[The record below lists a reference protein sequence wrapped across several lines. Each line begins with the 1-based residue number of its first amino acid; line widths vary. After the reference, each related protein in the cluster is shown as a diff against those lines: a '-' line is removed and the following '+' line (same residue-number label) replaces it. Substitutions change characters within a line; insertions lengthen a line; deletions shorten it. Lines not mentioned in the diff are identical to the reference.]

1 MRHRQRYT
9 AWQRHRGMFHGEPSH
24 AGDVHVNGFLSE
36 LKRRNVIRMAGL
48 YLVGAWL
55 ITQVAATLLPVFEA
69 PAWMMKTLVGIM
81 AAGFI
86 PAMMFAWAF
95 ELTPNGLKRDADIPE
110 DQSIAPQT
118 GRRMERLI
126 IAVFALALVFFG
138 VDKFVLAPKRE
149 AALVSVATQAVNEKA
164 AQKEKAGNE
173 KSIAV
178 LAFTDLS
185 PNRDQEYFSDGIAEE
200 ILNSL
205 VRVKDLKVAGR
216 TSSFSFKGKNED
228 IRSIG
233 KALGVAN
240 VLEGSVRKQGDR
252 VRITAQLIRTEDGFH
267 LWSETFDGDLQDVF
281 ELQERIA
288 RAITGKLEVILQG
301 EQKSRLVQVG
311 TSNTEAYAL
320 YLQATAIFNRR
331 EGARFA
337 EAIDMLNKAIALD
350 PDYAR
355 AHSRLA
361 ALYNVNASYMGSAA
375 YSEAMPL
382 IELHARR
389 ATELDPS
396 LAEPFAAMGAG
407 LNERR
412 RYIESHAAFSE
423 ALKRDPDDVTANFW
437 HGVSLINTGYVREGN
452 AAIDRALAVD
462 PLMPNALLWRARNYI
477 FDGDL
482 ENGERMLRLAAEGG
496 HVFVGI
502 GQTRLDIARGDKASA
517 ISSLTKG
524 LAGYFTSA
532 FPPEAAA
539 VFSKAIYGDADAKKQ
554 SMTLINAYLATN
566 PEYIAGVVPY
576 VLMRSGDV
584 GRGLKLAQDK
594 TSNDSMVLSEMFR
607 RNSEVKGIPEFPEFA
622 RRSGLAALWDTRGA
636 PDNCRKND
644 KGDYVCE

>member
-1 MRHRQRYT
+1 M
-9 AWQRHRGMFHGEPSH
+9 
-24 AGDVHVNGFLSE
+24 
-36 LKRRNVIRMAGL
+36 
-48 YLVGAWL
+48 
-55 ITQVAATLLPVFEA
+55 
-69 PAWMMKTLVGIM
+69 
-81 AAGFI
+81 
-86 PAMMFAWAF
+86 
-95 ELTPNGLKRDADIPE
+95 
-110 DQSIAPQT
+110 
-118 GRRMERLI
+118 I

-149 AALVSVATQAVNEKA
+149 AALVSVATQAITDEA
-164 AQKEKAGNE
+164 ERKESVGNE

-185 PNRDQEYFSDGIAEE
+185 PDKDQEYFSDGIAEE

-205 VRVKDLKVAGR
+205 VRVKGLKVAGR

-233 KALGVAN
+233 KALGVAH
-240 VLEGSVRKQGDR
+240 VLEGSVRKQGEK

-288 RAITGKLEVILQG
+288 QAITGKLEVILQG

-331 EGARFA
+331 EGARFT
-337 EAIDMLNKAIALD
+337 EAIEMLKKAIALD
-350 PDYAR
+350 PQYAR

-361 ALYNVNASYMGSAA
+361 ALYNVHSNYTGGTA
-375 YSEAMPL
+375 YATVMPL
-382 IELHARR
+382 IESHARR
-389 ATELDPS
+389 ATELDPA
-396 LAEPFAAMGAG
+396 LAEPFAAMGAA
-407 LNERR
+407 LSERR
-412 RYIESHAAFSE
+412 RYTEALAEFSE

-437 HGVSLINTGYVREGN
+437 LGVSLINTGYIREGN
-452 AAIDRALAVD
+452 AAIDRALAID

-477 FDGDL
+477 FDGNL

-502 GQTRLDIARGDKASA
+502 GQTKLDIARGDKAA
-517 ISSLTKG
+517 AVSSLTKG

-539 VFSKAIYGDADAKKQ
+539 VFSKAIYGDAEAKKQ
-554 SMTLINAYLATN
+554 ATALINAYLATK
-566 PEYIAGVVPY
+566 PEYVAGVVPY
-576 VLMRSGDV
+576 VLMRMGEV
-584 GRGLKLAQDK
+584 GRGLELAK
-594 TSNDSMVLSEMFR
+594 NITANDSMV
-607 RNSEVKGIPEFPEFA
+607 
-622 RRSGLAALWDTRGA
+622 
-636 PDNCRKND
+636 
-644 KGDYVCE
+644 

>member
-1 MRHRQRYT
+1 MT
-9 AWQRHRGMFHGEPSH
+9 
-24 AGDVHVNGFLSE
+24 GFISE

-48 YLVGAWL
+48 YLVAAWL
-55 ITQVAATLLPVFEA
+55 LTQVGATLLPVFEA
-69 PAWMMKTLVGIM
+69 PGWVMKTIVGIL

-86 PAMMFAWAF
+86 PAMIFAWIF
-95 ELTPNGLKRDADIPE
+95 ELTPDGLKRDSEVPE

-149 AALVSVATQAVNEKA
+149 AALVSVATQAITDEA
-164 AQKEKAGNE
+164 ARKESAGNE

-185 PNRDQEYFSDGIAEE
+185 PDKDQEYFSDGIAEE

-205 VRVKDLKVAGR
+205 VRVKGLKVAGR

-233 KALGVAN
+233 KALGVAH
-240 VLEGSVRKQGDR
+240 VLEGSVRKQGEK

-288 RAITGKLEVILQG
+288 QAITFKLEVILQG

-337 EAIDMLNKAIALD
+337 EAIEMLKKAIALD
-350 PDYAR
+350 PQYAR
-355 AHSRLA
+355 AYSRLT
-361 ALYNVNASYMGSAA
+361 ALYNVHSNYTGGTAYASV
-375 YSEAMPL
+375 MPL
-382 IELHARR
+382 IESHARR

-396 LAEPFAAMGAG
+396 LAEPYAAMGAA
-407 LNERR
+407 LSERR
-412 RYIESHAAFSE
+412 RYTEALAEFSE
-423 ALKRDPDDVTANFW
+423 ALKRDPNDVTANFW
-437 HGVSLINTGYVREGN
+437 LGVSLINTGYIREGN
-452 AAIDRALAVD
+452 AAIDRALAID

-502 GQTRLDIARGDKASA
+502 GQTKLDIARGDKAA
-517 ISSLTKG
+517 AVSSLAKG

-539 VFSKAIYGDADAKKQ
+539 VFSKAIYDDADAKKQ
-554 SMTLINAYLATN
+554 ATELINAYLATK
-566 PEYIAGVVPY
+566 PEYVAGVVPY
-576 VLMRSGDV
+576 VLMRMGEV
-584 GRGLKLAQDK
+584 GRGLELAK
-594 TSNDSMVLSEMFR
+594 YVTANDSMVLSEMFR
-607 RNSEVKGIPEFPEFA
+607 RDSEIKGAPEFPEFA
-622 RRSGLAALWDTRGA
+622 RRSGLAELWDTRGA

>member
-1 MRHRQRYT
+1 MN
-9 AWQRHRGMFHGEPSH
+9 FI
-24 AGDVHVNGFLSE
+24 SE

-55 ITQVAATLLPVFEA
+55 ITQVAGTVLPMFGAPDWIARSVVILLA
-69 PAWMMKTLVGIM
+69 I
-81 AAGFI
+81 GFI
-86 PAMMFAWAF
+86 PATIFAWVF
-95 ELTPNGLKRDADIPE
+95 ELTPDGLKRDAEVAPE
-110 DQSIAPQT
+110 ESIAPQT
-118 GRRMERLI
+118 AQKMNRLI
-126 IAVFALALVFFG
+126 LALLVLAVVYFG
-138 VDKFVLAPKRE
+138 FDKFVLAPKRE
-149 AALVSVATQAVNEKA
+149 AALISVTTQAINDKA
-164 AQKEKAGNE
+164 AQQEKAENE

-185 PNRDQEYFSDGIAEE
+185 PDKDQEYFSDGIAEE

-228 IRSIG
+228 IRNIG

-240 VLEGSVRKQGDR
+240 VLEGSVRKQGDK
-252 VRITAQLIRTEDGFH
+252 VRITAQLIRTKDGFH
-267 LWSETFDGDLQDVF
+267 LWSETYDGDLQDVF

-288 RAITGKLEVILQG
+288 QAITGKLEVILQG

-331 EGARFA
+331 EGKRFA
-337 EAIDMLNKAIALD
+337 EAIDMLKKAIALD
-350 PDYAR
+350 PQYAR

-361 ALYNVNASYMGSAA
+361 ALYNVHSNYTGGTA
-375 YSEAMPL
+375 YATVMPL
-382 IELHARR
+382 IESHARR
-389 ATELDPS
+389 ATELDPA
-396 LAEPFAAMGAG
+396 LAEPYAAMGAA
-407 LNERR
+407 LSERR
-412 RYIESHAAFSE
+412 RYTEALAEFSE
-423 ALKRDPDDVTANFW
+423 ALKRDPEDVTANFW
-437 HGVSLINTGYVREGN
+437 LGVSLINTGYIREGN
-452 AAIDRALAVD
+452 AAIDRALAID

-482 ENGERMLRLAAEGG
+482 ESGERMLRLAAEGG

-502 GQTRLDIARGDKASA
+502 GQTKLDIARGDKAA
-517 ISSLTKG
+517 AVSSLTKG

-554 SMTLINAYLATN
+554 AMTLINAYLATK
-566 PEYIAGVVPY
+566 PEYVAGVVPY
-576 VLMRSGDV
+576 VLMRMGEV
-584 GRGLKLAQDK
+584 GRGLELAK
-594 TSNDSMVLSEMFR
+594 NVTANDSMVLSEMFR
-607 RNSEVKGIPEFPEFA
+607 RNSEVKGAPEFPEFA
-622 RRSGLAALWDTRGA
+622 RRSGLAAFWDVKGP

>member
-1 MRHRQRYT
+1 MNFI
-9 AWQRHRGMFHGEPSH
+9 A
-24 AGDVHVNGFLSE
+24 E

-55 ITQVAATLLPVFEA
+55 VTQVSATVLPLFHA
-69 PAWMMKTLVGIM
+69 PDWLTQGVVIALAI
-81 AAGFI
+81 GFI
-86 PAMMFAWAF
+86 PAMIFAWVF
-95 ELTPNGLKRDADIPE
+95 ELTPDGLKRDSEVPQE
-110 DQSIAPQT
+110 QSIAPQT
-118 GRRMERLI
+118 GQKMNRLI
-126 IAVFALALVFFG
+126 VALLLFAVVYFG
-138 VDKFVLAPKRE
+138 FDKFVLAPKRE
-149 AALVSVATQAVNEKA
+149 AALVSVATQAINEKA
-164 AQKEKAGNE
+164 ALKEKAGNE

-185 PNRDQEYFSDGIAEE
+185 PNKDQEYFSDGIAEE

-228 IRSIG
+228 IRVIG
-233 KALGVAN
+233 KALGVAH
-240 VLEGSVRKQGDR
+240 VLEGSVRKQGDK

-288 RAITGKLEVILQG
+288 QAITGKLQVILQG

-331 EGARFA
+331 EGARFSD
-337 EAIDMLNKAIALD
+337 AIDMLKKAIALD
-350 PDYAR
+350 PNYAR

-361 ALYNVNASYMGSAA
+361 ALYNVNSSYKGGSA
-375 YSEAMPL
+375 YTTAMPL
-382 IELHARR
+382 IEFHTRR

-396 LAEPFAAMGAG
+396 LAEPFAAMGAA
-407 LNERR
+407 LSERR
-412 RYIESHAAFSE
+412 RYIESFAAFSE
-423 ALKRDPDDVTANFW
+423 ALQRDPDDVTANFW
-437 HGVSLINTGYVREGN
+437 HGVTLINTGYIREGN

-462 PLMPNALLWRARNYI
+462 PLMPNALLWRARNYV

-502 GQTRLDIARGDKASA
+502 GQTKLDSARGDKAAA
-517 ISSLTKG
+517 INSLTKG

-532 FPPEAAA
+532 FPPDSAALFA
-539 VFSKAIYGDADAKKQ
+539 KAIYGDAEAKKQ
-554 SMTLINAYLATN
+554 TMALINAYLATK
-566 PEYIAGVVPY
+566 PEYVAGVVPY
-576 VLMRSGDV
+576 VLMRINEI
-584 GRGLKLAQDK
+584 GLGLELAQAK
-594 TSNDSMVLSEMFR
+594 TANDSMVLSEMFR
-607 RNSEVKGIPEFPEFA
+607 RNSEIKDAPDFPEFA
-622 RRSGLAALWDTRGA
+622 RRSGLADLWDTRGA
-636 PDNCRKND
+636 PDNCRKNG